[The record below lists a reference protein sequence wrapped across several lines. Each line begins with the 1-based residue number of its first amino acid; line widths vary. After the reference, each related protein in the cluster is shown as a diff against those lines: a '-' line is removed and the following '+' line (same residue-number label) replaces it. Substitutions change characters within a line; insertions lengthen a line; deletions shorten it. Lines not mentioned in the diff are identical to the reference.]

1 MNEYLKIK
9 INLKI
14 SGPINFNKT
23 FNLDYKDLH
32 LSQHMDYASTLNNF
46 ISTLSAIT
54 DSLERSLISFEYF
67 GFDIDYKQDK

>member
-1 MNEYLKIK
+1 MEEYLKIK

-23 FNLDYKDLH
+23 FNLDYKDLRP
-32 LSQHMDYASTLNNF
+32 SQLINYASSLNNF

-54 DSLERSLISFEYF
+54 DSLGRSLTSFEYY

>member
-1 MNEYLKIK
+1 MEEYLKIK

-32 LSQHMDYASTLNNF
+32 SSHYTDYASTLYNF
-46 ISTLSAIT
+46 ILTLNT
-54 DSLERSLISFEYF
+54 VTESLGRSLISFEYF

>member
-1 MNEYLKIK
+1 MEEYLKIK

-32 LSQHMDYASTLNNF
+32 STQYMDYTSSLNNF
-46 ISTLSAIT
+46 ISTLNAIT
-54 DSLERSLISFEYF
+54 DSLGRSLISFKYY